1 MYIQLL
7 SFPSH
12 YLVLVITDDDFRYA
26 LIHVAVLMDSPLA
39 SLVMEDIGWLNVR
52 RIRGESEYTITED
65 TSGLFPVPPPR
76 KKGDQGDSQERGGGK
91 WVTEG
96 CSSRSLRLT
105 FIPASHSIT
114 SYSVNYMRTAG
125 GFPPSIAPVWATG
138 DMAPFIYSARV
149 AYAKVE
155 RQFKL
160 RGIPFMNVT
169 PTSPGTPAHLQS
181 CLARSIPALC
191 VQSSDILS
199 GAPAA
204 EAAMPNIRVIPLN
217 WWSEKKVQVVT
228 CVKLKYVQQPIGKKA
243 RTSNIIR
250 PSKAIIYD
258 TTEAVVSFL
267 SEDVDKCV
275 DEFLEEWA
283 NVSKMVVIARE
294 GAEHVSNPRR

>member
-1 MYIQLL
+1 M
-7 SFPSH
+7 
-12 YLVLVITDDDFRYA
+12 
-26 LIHVAVLMDSPLA
+26 
-39 SLVMEDIGWLNVR
+39 
-52 RIRGESEYTITED
+52 RIAGES
-65 TSGLFPVPPPR
+65 
-76 KKGDQGDSQERGGGK
+76 
-91 WVTEG
+91 
-96 CSSRSLRLT
+96 
-105 FIPASHSIT
+105 
-114 SYSVNYMRTAG
+114 
-125 GFPPSIAPVWATG
+125 PPSVACTIDNTTLFVH
-138 DMAPFIYSARV
+138 SARV

-155 RQFKL
+155 RQFKI
-160 RGIPFMNVT
+160 RGIPFMNVI
-169 PTSPGTPAHLQS
+169 PASPGTPAHIQS

-250 PSKAIIYD
+250 PTKAIIYD

-294 GAEHVSNPRR
+294 GTWRHLLGDESAQLSQSCSNGESEALVRCEVALVRLTDCGVRICIGMPLLLFHRSRMTNQ

>member
-1 MYIQLL
+1 
-7 SFPSH
+7 
-12 YLVLVITDDDFRYA
+12 
-26 LIHVAVLMDSPLA
+26 
-39 SLVMEDIGWLNVR
+39 
-52 RIRGESEYTITED
+52 
-65 TSGLFPVPPPR
+65 
-76 KKGDQGDSQERGGGK
+76 
-91 WVTEG
+91 
-96 CSSRSLRLT
+96 
-105 FIPASHSIT
+105 
-114 SYSVNYMRTAG
+114 MR
-125 GFPPSIAPVWATG
+125 
-138 DMAPFIYSARV
+138 SARV

-155 RQFKL
+155 QQFKL
-160 RGIPFMNVT
+160 RGIPFTNVL
-169 PTSPGTPAHLQS
+169 PASPGTPAHLQS

-258 TTEAVVSFL
+258 TAEAVVSFL

-294 GAEHVSNPRR
+294 GAWRCLLSDMSSDLSHSCSDGESEELVRCEVALVRPANCGVRICIGMPLLCPPLFKSD

>member
-1 MYIQLL
+1 
-7 SFPSH
+7 
-12 YLVLVITDDDFRYA
+12 
-26 LIHVAVLMDSPLA
+26 
-39 SLVMEDIGWLNVR
+39 
-52 RIRGESEYTITED
+52 
-65 TSGLFPVPPPR
+65 
-76 KKGDQGDSQERGGGK
+76 
-91 WVTEG
+91 
-96 CSSRSLRLT
+96 
-105 FIPASHSIT
+105 
-114 SYSVNYMRTAG
+114 
-125 GFPPSIAPVWATG
+125 
-138 DMAPFIYSARV
+138 
-149 AYAKVE
+149 
-155 RQFKL
+155 
-160 RGIPFMNVT
+160 MNVI

-217 WWSEKKVQVVT
+217 WWTEKKVQVVT

-294 GAEHVSNPRR
+294 GGCMTGVDWVIGLMIISTHSCSDGESKELARCEITLVRSPDCGVCLCNGLPLPYLLGSEHDRWIITVLFRFDHVRRPALGHRRLV

>member
-1 MYIQLL
+1 MMKSFLL
-7 SFPSH
+7 
-12 YLVLVITDDDFRYA
+12 
-26 LIHVAVLMDSPLA
+26 
-39 SLVMEDIGWLNVR
+39 
-52 RIRGESEYTITED
+52 
-65 TSGLFPVPPPR
+65 
-76 KKGDQGDSQERGGGK
+76 
-91 WVTEG
+91 
-96 CSSRSLRLT
+96 
-105 FIPASHSIT
+105 
-114 SYSVNYMRTAG
+114 
-125 GFPPSIAPVWATG
+125 
-138 DMAPFIYSARV
+138 SARV

-204 EAAMPNIRVIPLN
+204 EAAMANIRVIPLN

-294 GAEHVSNPRR
+294 GTGQDNVTISSLNWPPVARMAKVRDWHDVRLLSFDLQTVEFAYASVRPLLCPPPV

>member
-1 MYIQLL
+1 
-7 SFPSH
+7 
-12 YLVLVITDDDFRYA
+12 
-26 LIHVAVLMDSPLA
+26 
-39 SLVMEDIGWLNVR
+39 
-52 RIRGESEYTITED
+52 
-65 TSGLFPVPPPR
+65 
-76 KKGDQGDSQERGGGK
+76 
-91 WVTEG
+91 
-96 CSSRSLRLT
+96 
-105 FIPASHSIT
+105 
-114 SYSVNYMRTAG
+114 
-125 GFPPSIAPVWATG
+125 
-138 DMAPFIYSARV
+138 
-149 AYAKVE
+149 
-155 RQFKL
+155 
-160 RGIPFMNVT
+160 MNVT
-169 PTSPGTPAHLQS
+169 PASPGTPVHLQS

-243 RTSNIIR
+243 RTSNVIR

-294 GAEHVSNPRR
+294 GMCQRRPRDKFTELSCSRSNGESEELARREVALF

>member
-1 MYIQLL
+1 
-7 SFPSH
+7 
-12 YLVLVITDDDFRYA
+12 
-26 LIHVAVLMDSPLA
+26 
-39 SLVMEDIGWLNVR
+39 
-52 RIRGESEYTITED
+52 
-65 TSGLFPVPPPR
+65 
-76 KKGDQGDSQERGGGK
+76 
-91 WVTEG
+91 
-96 CSSRSLRLT
+96 
-105 FIPASHSIT
+105 
-114 SYSVNYMRTAG
+114 
-125 GFPPSIAPVWATG
+125 
-138 DMAPFIYSARV
+138 
-149 AYAKVE
+149 
-155 RQFKL
+155 
-160 RGIPFMNVT
+160 MNVT

-267 SEDVDKCV
+267 SEDVDRCV

-294 GAEHVSNPRR
+294 GEAFWRVSSDRPTDHSGTQLLEWRK